1 MGCEQKLLD
10 LKRLRLMVFSAIVQ
24 QLRQS
29 TGLDPDI
36 IGANRIARAIEG
48 RRLDCGLPDLERYWT
63 RLQTSTTELEELV
76 EQLIVPETWFFR
88 DGKPFEYL
96 KTYATSE
103 WLLKP
108 NRNTLRLLSV
118 PCSTG
123 EEPYSMAIALLEAGL
138 LPRQFAIDAM
148 DISHRSIAKANRA
161 VYTKNSFRGDA
172 WTGRERYF
180 QQTIEGY
187 ELCQPIRTLVN
198 FQPGNVMTSL
208 ALTQKQYDIIF
219 CRNLLIYLQP
229 EACSKVLAVIDRLLL
244 PGGLLF
250 VGASETG
257 KIVADHYCSIR
268 QPFTFAYRKLEVT
281 RSPQL
286 AVPQRTIETSLLPDA
301 PPQTEEQRIERCS
314 ELGSEY
320 PNQSLNLQTLD
331 LQTVKLLADAGRL
344 ADAIA
349 LCQAYLVNQPT
360 DAAAYLLLGELYQAD
375 RQNNAAQECFRRA
388 VYLEPNSD
396 KALIHLALLKQ
407 HQGDIAG
414 AEMIQQRIQR
424 LQYRLRT
431 VETDSQKG

>member
-1 MGCEQKLLD
+1 
-10 LKRLRLMVFSAIVQ
+10 MVFSAIAQ
-24 QLRQS
+24 RLSQS

-36 IGANRIARAIEG
+36 IGTNRITRAIEA

-96 KTYATSE
+96 KTYVTSE

-108 NRNTLRLLSV
+108 NRGTLRLLSV

-123 EEPYSMAIALLEAGL
+123 EEPYSIAIALLEAGL

-148 DISHRSIAKANRA
+148 DISHRSIAKAKRA

-172 WTGRERYF
+172 WAGRERYF
-180 QQTIEGY
+180 QQTIDGY
-187 ELCQPIRTLVN
+187 ELCQPVRTLVN

-208 ALTQKQYDIIF
+208 TLTQKQYDIVF

-229 EACSKVLAVIDRLLL
+229 DACSKVLAAIDRLLI

-257 KIVADHYCSIR
+257 KIVADYYCSIR
-268 QPFTFAYRKLEVT
+268 QPFTFAYRKLEAA

-286 AVPQRTIETSLLPDA
+286 AVPQKTIETSLPDT
-301 PPQTEEQRIERCS
+301 PLQTEEQRIKSCS

-320 PNQSLNLQTLD
+320 PNQSLD
-331 LQTVKLLADAGRL
+331 LQTVKPLADAGRL

-349 LCQAYLVNQPT
+349 LCQAYLANHPT
-360 DAAAYLLLGELYQAD
+360 DAAAYLLLGELHQAD
-375 RQNNAAQECFRRA
+375 QQNNAAEECFRRA

-396 KALIHLALLKQ
+396 KALIHLASLKQ
-407 HQGDIAG
+407 HQGDITG
-414 AEMIQQRIQR
+414 AEMIRQRIQR
-424 LQYRLRT
+424 LQDRLKA